1 MSTNTKNTNVNI
13 PENKTLLDYVDSLSG
28 DLKWKILN
36 EMENVKKKEY
46 TIINQAE
53 FLTFNKQFENTL
65 KIKIKKDTELSNDQ
79 NELNMIIEIPFLYC
93 DIFIHYNIQNQT
105 CESIIIQFQT
115 EIHDISITKYNNKW
129 ETSIVRNVVVKRTGN
144 FRRKPIMILESQL
157 NSSKKIRFFLASLKE
172 GKLRV
177 ALENAVDKYITEN
190 PSLLTLKQHFNAF
203 LDEINKNYV
212 PNLEQLHSDITEGWI
227 PRGPEYTSKNH
238 KTGLP
243 ESGGPSGGA
252 ALTEYIDP
260 INKKMPRK
268 IITLPGNNKKKMVRY
283 KNELVPLSVA
293 RADYKQNH

>member
-13 PENKTLLDYVDSLSG
+13 PENETLLNYVASLSD
-28 DLKWKILN
+28 DLQWKILN

-53 FLTFNKQFENTL
+53 FITFNKQFENTP
-65 KIKIKKDTELSNDQ
+65 KIKIKQDTEPSNDA

-93 DIFIHYNIQNQT
+93 DIFINYNIRTQT
-105 CESIIIQFQT
+105 CASIIIQFQT
-115 EIHDISITKYNNKW
+115 EIHDISITKSNNMW
-129 ETSIVRNVVVKRTGN
+129 ATSIVRNVVVKRN
-144 FRRKPIMILESQL
+144 FRRKPNMILESQL
-157 NSSKKIRFFLASLKE
+157 NSSKKIRFFLASLNK

-177 ALENAVDKYITEN
+177 ALENALDKYIAEKL
-190 PSLLTLKQHFNAF
+190 SLLTLKEHFNAF
-203 LDEINKNYV
+203 LNEINENYK
-212 PNLEQLHSDITEGWI
+212 PNLEQLHFDIKEGWI
-227 PRGPEYTSKNH
+227 PRRPEYTSKNH

-243 ESGGPSGGA
+243 ESGNPSGGA

-293 RADYKQNH
+293 RADYKKNH